1 MNQGAV
7 LHKGLLLDCRVCNPP
22 TETQE
27 KRVRRARSKTGV
39 SLDVVIRRQVAF
51 DLGEDEP
58 KKDERFQL
66 LQKYGVAAPRIDRQM
81 TKPNWMGVAEWKLKL
96 NDWYKLTKGLV
107 APQQQRREY
116 HGKVFNR
123 NVRPDGHQSQRHV
136 SSMLQKG
143 VGENSEGSRVQ
154 RQQKT
159 YRSIRDYSRRE
170 EKSSQEARRA
180 VRSMSKENR
189 SFGDRP

>member
-1 MNQGAV
+1 MKLGAV
-7 LHKGLLLDCRVCNPP
+7 HRGPLSDCKVCNSS
-22 TETQE
+22 TVTQE
-27 KRVRRARSKTGV
+27 KRTRKARSKTGV

-66 LQKYGVAAPRIDRQM
+66 LQKYGVAAPRIDRLV
-81 TKPNWMGVAEWKLKL
+81 TRPPWMSIAEFKRKL
-96 NDWYKLTKGLV
+96 NEWYKNTKGMIQ
-107 APQQQRREY
+107 PQQQRRDY
-116 HGKVFNR
+116 GKVFNR